1 MNEPALHVLV
11 PGPLGQR
18 TGGYIYDARIVAGLR
33 RLGWRVTVHPLAGR
47 FPGGDA
53 RARGSL
59 AGVLGRLPAG
69 ARVAI
74 DGLALGGLPGPVC
87 AAAGR
92 LRIVALTHLLLAD
105 ETGLEPRRRE
115 QYAAS
120 ERQALAACAG
130 VVATSEYTAAR
141 VAALGI
147 DAHAVRVVLPG
158 TDSAL
163 PARGPGPGAP
173 PRLLCAATVTPRKG
187 QDVLVRALARLA
199 DLPWSCVCAGS
210 LNRAP
215 RFARAV
221 GRQARAAGLAGRV
234 AFPGEAGVAD
244 MEALYDASS
253 LFVLASH
260 FEGYGM
266 VLTEALARGLPVV
279 STTGGAIPH
288 TVPQEA
294 GILVPPGDD
303 AALAAAL
310 RTLLSER
317 EGPVGKDTAAARR
330 TRLAV
335 AARRHA
341 ASLPGWQASS
351 EVFAAAVLALTAA
364 PAAGPA
370 QADR

>member
-1 MNEPALHVLV
+1 MNERELHVLV

-53 RARGSL
+53 PARSSL
-59 AGVLGRLPAG
+59 AGALGRLPAR

-74 DGLALGGLPGPVC
+74 DGLVLGGLPGPVR

-115 QYAAS
+115 QYVAS
-120 ERQALAACAG
+120 EREALAACAG

-147 DAHAVRVVLPG
+147 DTQAIRVVVPG
-158 TDSAL
+158 TDPAL

-173 PRLLCAATVTPRKG
+173 PQLLCAATVTPRKG
-187 QDVLVRALARLA
+187 QDVLVRALAQLA

-210 LNRAP
+210 LTRAP

-221 GRQARAAGLAGRV
+221 GRQAREAGLAARV
-234 AFPGEAGVAD
+234 TFPGEAGVAE

-253 LFVLASH
+253 VFVLPSH

-288 TVPQEA
+288 TVPPDA
-294 GILVPPGDD
+294 GILVPPGDA

-310 RTLLSER
+310 RTLLADGGGS
-317 EGPVGKDTAAARR
+317 GGSAAALRAR
-330 TRLAV
+330 FGA

-341 ASLPGWQASS
+341 AALPDWDDAS
-351 EVFAAAVLALTAA
+351 EAFAAAVRALTAA
-364 PAAGPA
+364 PAAAGGTQPE
-370 QADR
+370 R